1 MHAVAEL
8 DDDRTIIAA
17 ADEEGRILRAGAG
30 EVRNLM
36 PRVSVDLDLDL
47 DLVSTSATQ
56 MRLSCETLRVAAE
69 QVAHECEQLQQRHAG
84 ITVGRVRPIPQLGA
98 STVDQ
103 VFELWPVGRATI
115 PAHLVKCLLMGAI
128 IGAATASSQ
137 GIGMQRGDRKS

>member
-1 MHAVAEL
+1 MHAVSEL
-8 DDDRTIIAA
+8 DDARTIIAS
-17 ADEEGRILRAGAG
+17 ADEIVRVLRAGAG

-47 DLVSTSATQ
+47 VSTSAAQ
-56 MRLSCETLRVAAE
+56 MSLPCETLRVAAE

-115 PAHLVKCLLMGAI
+115 PAHLLTCLLIGAI

-137 GIGMQRGDRKS
+137 GIGMQRGQR

>member
-8 DDDRTIIAA
+8 DDDRTIAS
-17 ADEEGRILRAGAG
+17 ADEEGRVLRAGAG

-47 DLVSTSATQ
+47 DLVSTSAAQ
-56 MRLSCETLRVAAE
+56 MSLGCETLRVAQELLA
-69 QVAHECEQLQQRHAG
+69 QECEQLHQRHAG
-84 ITVGRVRPIPQLGA
+84 ITFGYVRPIPQLGA
-98 STVDQ
+98 STADQ

-115 PAHLVKCLLMGAI
+115 PAHLLTCLLMGAI

-137 GIGMQRGDRKS
+137 GLSLIHI

>member
-8 DDDRTIIAA
+8 DDDRTIAS
-17 ADEEGRILRAGAG
+17 ADEEGRVLRAGAG

-47 DLVSTSATQ
+47 VSTSAAQ
-56 MRLSCETLRVAAE
+56 MSLGCETLRVAAE

-98 STVDQ
+98 STMDQ

-115 PAHLVKCLLMGAI
+115 PAHLLKCLLMGAI
-128 IGAATASSQ
+128 IGAATGSSQ
-137 GIGMQRGDRKS
+137 GIGMQRGQR